1 MIEDDREFVQNSDA
15 VSAYEESS
23 GLENEAA
30 TLADGELEDEQNRP
44 MEGGDF
50 RLDRA
55 LGHSESDGD
64 AGYDDQDE

>member
-1 MIEDDREFVQNSDA
+1 MTQDDREFVKNSEA
-15 VSAYEESS
+15 VNAYEESS
-23 GLENEAA
+23 GLENEAS

-44 MEGGDF
+44 MEGEDF

-64 AGYDDQDE
+64 AGYNQHE